1 VIADLIVAGTE
12 FSKTYPDAV
21 TGFLVAYRN
30 ALKMWQSKPD
40 DAAAIVGKQAGVS
53 ADVAKHDMEEYDFVP
68 FEKQLTAEWL
78 GPPGKGGKF
87 AEVLKRTAD
96 FLVEQKSIKSA
107 PELSAFQTATNT
119 TFLAQAVKA
128 AG

>member
-1 VIADLIVAGTE
+1 
-12 FSKTYPDAV
+12 
-21 TGFLVAYRN
+21 GFLVAYRN
-30 ALKMWQSKPD
+30 ALKMWQTSPD
-40 DAAAIVGKQAGVS
+40 EAAAIVGKQAGVS
-53 ADVAKHDMEEYDFVP
+53 AEVAKHDMEEYDFVP

-78 GPPGKGGKF
+78 GPPGKAGKF
-87 AEVLKRTAD
+87 ADVLKRTAD

-107 PELSAFQTATNT
+107 PDLSAFQAATNT